1 PICGGPPPVHP
12 AIRPASDCT
21 HQFCKKCCQ
30 RFQRDGASAC
40 MMPSHRIVPTS
51 ASAQPAS
58 QSHSAPDPTLPSS
71 TIDGAIATASGIRL
85 INGSQDFSRPLRL
98 EHYERRA
105 NAEIEQQT
113 TVNRAT
119 EIKEAET
126 LAKSTVAIL
135 YWKELNEARTSIQI
149 ACTTFPHFTLARCT
163 PAVKG
168 ILGVLDDPD
177 MLLETFDPEQGAWV
191 LQDSSVSRTLSVG
204 YPKLL
209 YRLPRGSSWADSTV
223 KTEDGMSNPAAAA
236 VASSSGHGKWPLKYV
251 QSMSEGFRKM
261 STMKG
266 TLHHRFGSSF
276 NTAFPGSNATYH
288 DNEDIWNNAP
298 KHLKDKYIRAGFTD
312 AGLWKDFRK
321 EVKAGFPDG
330 RAPRKRSKNGAH
342 AKKEATDDVGNGT
355 YIKEED
361 AELVIELSD

>member
-1 PICGGPPPVHP
+1 
-12 AIRPASDCT
+12 
-21 HQFCKKCCQ
+21 
-30 RFQRDGASAC
+30 
-40 MMPSHRIVPTS
+40 
-51 ASAQPAS
+51 
-58 QSHSAPDPTLPSS
+58 
-71 TIDGAIATASGIRL
+71 
-85 INGSQDFSRPLRL
+85 
-98 EHYERRA
+98 
-105 NAEIEQQT
+105 
-113 TVNRAT
+113 
-119 EIKEAET
+119 
-126 LAKSTVAIL
+126 
-135 YWKELNEARTSIQI
+135 
-149 ACTTFPHFTLARCT
+149 
-163 PAVKG
+163 
-168 ILGVLDDPD
+168 
-177 MLLETFDPEQGAWV
+177 V

-209 YRLPRGSSWADSTV
+209 YRLPRGSSWADSSEMKKEVDSLMKVLNPRKRLHTSKSIDELDFSMPTKRLKKTPPNLPSF
-223 KTEDGMSNPAAAA
+223 KTEPSDHDITEVLSDTDPSDISSSPTPFRPPAPRITKPTAAPKPLRLAVKKEDGTSSPAAAA

-342 AKKEATDDVGNGT
+342 AKKEAMGDVGIGA
-355 YIKEED
+355 YFKEED
-361 AELVIELSD
+361 AEACLVIELLD